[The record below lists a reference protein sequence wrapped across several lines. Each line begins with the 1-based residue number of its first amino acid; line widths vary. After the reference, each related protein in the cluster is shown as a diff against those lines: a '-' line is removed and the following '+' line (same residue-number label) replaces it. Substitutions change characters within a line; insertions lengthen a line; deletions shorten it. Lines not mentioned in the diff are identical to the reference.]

1 MRRNRIGYFIKEGVE
16 SIFTHGLMSFASVCV
31 IVACLIIM
39 GSFSLVALNVDS
51 IIDTLESENQMVAYV
66 SESCSAERTAAIAAD
81 IKAVPHVSRVVFIS
95 RETAWESFVKTYDN
109 TNMFDGLDASTL
121 QDRYVIYL
129 DDISQMES
137 VRNNVRNVSGISKVS
152 AHLEISAG
160 FVRLQRVVTFVSISL
175 VAILL
180 VISMF
185 IMSNT
190 IKIATFERREEI
202 AIMKMVGATS
212 NFIRW
217 PFVVEGLL
225 IGLFA
230 SLLAFVMQYGIYTL
244 ISNNFLTNTGLS
256 FIVTLPFSVVAV
268 PLLIVFVAIG
278 FLVGVVG
285 SLAAIRNYLKV

>member
-1 MRRNRIGYFIKEGVE
+1 M
-16 SIFTHGLMSFASVCV
+16 
-31 IVACLIIM
+31 
-39 GSFSLVALNVDS
+39 
-51 IIDTLESENQMVAYV
+51 
-66 SESCSAERTAAIAAD
+66 
-81 IKAVPHVSRVVFIS
+81 
-95 RETAWESFVKTYDN
+95 
-109 TNMFDGLDASTL
+109 
-121 QDRYVIYL
+121 
-129 DDISQMES
+129 
-137 VRNNVRNVSGISKVS
+137 RNVSGIAKVN
-152 AHLEISAG
+152 AHLQIGAG
-160 FVRLQRVVTFVSISL
+160 FVKLQRVVTFVSISL

-217 PFVVEGLL
+217 PFVIEGLL

-230 SLLAFVMQYGIYTL
+230 SLLAFVMQWGIYTL

-256 FIVTLPFSVVAV
+256 FIVTLPFSALAV
-268 PLLIVFVAIG
+268 PILIVFIAIG

-285 SLAAIRNYLKV
+285 SLAAIKNYLKV